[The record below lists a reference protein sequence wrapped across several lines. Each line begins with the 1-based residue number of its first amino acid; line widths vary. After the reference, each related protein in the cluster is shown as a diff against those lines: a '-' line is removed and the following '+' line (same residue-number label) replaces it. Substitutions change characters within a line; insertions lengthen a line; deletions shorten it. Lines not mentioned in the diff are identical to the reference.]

1 MGHESLELAPI
12 PWFLGW
18 AIAIA
23 VLFIAG
29 LRLPLQTRL
38 TRGKSL
44 VYSIAVIVAA
54 VALTVLANTAII
66 LHDLH
71 LDLTREK
78 IFTPS
83 GQAMAVVEQ
92 LKQPVKLTY
101 FYRGQDPN
109 GRRMKDVLD
118 VMGRRNSLLTVRTVD
133 PDREP
138 SVAQAYGVRLAN
150 AAILEAEGRTL
161 QVQTTDESE
170 IAIGIQRVLRE
181 KVITACFLEGHN
193 EFPMDNFEFHS
204 HVEGI
209 AGHSHNDASSKLIQT
224 AGHGIGRMRRALEA
238 QGYETRK
245 VVLATSPIVPEHC
258 QVLIIANPRTTFL
271 PAESAAVEAYLQHG
285 GSLFAMFD
293 LGFVLEP
300 RLAALIEKLGVRL
313 PQEAVVDPLSHY
325 STDAEMVAVTSYQPS
340 PMTQSASM
348 TFYPGVRP
356 IAPVQPAQGIKTLPL
371 FSSSSDSYTRP
382 VQPVGV
388 RDIED
393 KKPPARG
400 QPEAPTPHVLAVAAE
415 GELPGAA
422 AGTPRMRAIIVGDG
436 DFASNSFL
444 PYLSNGDLA
453 MAMVRWLVRE
463 ERTTTVA
470 TRIPVP
476 PMILLSGAQMKAIFL
491 LVEVAL
497 PLLVFALGAIVWWRR
512 R

>member
-1 MGHESLELAPI
+1 MEHESLELGPI
-12 PWFLGW
+12 LWFLGW
-18 AIAIA
+18 VIA
-23 VLFIAG
+23 VGVLFVVG

-38 TRGKSL
+38 TRGKAL
-44 VYSIAVIVAA
+44 AYNIAVILAA
-54 VALTVLANTAII
+54 VVVTVLANTAII

-101 FYRGQDPN
+101 FYRGEDPN
-109 GRRMKDVLD
+109 GQRMKDVLE
-118 VMGRRNSLLTVRTVD
+118 VMGRRNALLTVRTVD

-181 KVITACFLEGHN
+181 KVITACFLEGHS
-193 EFPMDNFEFHS
+193 ELPMDNFEFHT

-224 AGHGIGRMRRALEA
+224 AGHGIGRLRRALEA

-245 VVLATSPIVPEHC
+245 VILATSPTVPENC

-271 PAESAAVEAYLQHG
+271 PAESAAVEAYLQRG

-300 RLAALIEKLGVRL
+300 RLAALIEKLGIRL

-325 STDAEMVAVTSYQPS
+325 STDAEMVAVTTYQPS
-340 PMTQSASM
+340 PMTQGASM

-356 IAPVQPAQGIKTLPL
+356 ITLVQPAQGIKAMPL
-371 FSSSSDSYTRP
+371 FSSSKDSYTRP

-388 RDIED
+388 REIED
-393 KKPPARG
+393 RKPAARV
-400 QPEAPTPHVLAVAAE
+400 QAEAPTPHVLAVAAE

-422 AGTPRMRAIIVGDG
+422 AGAPRMRAIVVGDG

-476 PMILLSGAQMKAIFL
+476 PMILLSGAQMKMIFL

-497 PLLVFALGAIVWWRR
+497 PLLVLALGAVVWWRR

>member
-1 MGHESLELAPI
+1 MENEALELGSVL
-12 PWFLGW
+12 WFLGW
-18 AIAIA
+18 AIAVA
-23 VLFIAG
+23 VLFVAG

-44 VYSIAVIVAA
+44 VYNIAVIVVAA
-54 VALTVLANTAII
+54 GLTVLANTAII

-83 GQAMAVVEQ
+83 DQAMAVVEKLQ
-92 LKQPVKLTY
+92 QPVKLTY

-109 GRRMKDVLD
+109 GRRMKDVLE

-193 EFPMDNFEFHS
+193 EFPMDNFEFHT

-209 AGHSHNDASSKLIQT
+209 AGHSHDDASSKLIQT
-224 AGHGIGRMRRALEA
+224 AGHGIGRLRRALEA

-245 VVLATSPIVPEHC
+245 VILATSPTVPENC
-258 QVLIIANPRTTFL
+258 QVLIVANPRTTFL
-271 PAESAAVEAYLQHG
+271 PAESAAIEAYLQHG

-356 IAPVQPAQGIKTLPL
+356 ITPVQPAQGIKAMAL
-371 FSSSSDSYTRP
+371 FSSSKDSYTRA

-393 KKPPARG
+393 KKPAARM
-400 QPEAPTPHVLAVAAE
+400 QAEAPTPHVLAVAAE

-422 AGTPRMRAIIVGDG
+422 AGAPRMRAIIVGDG

-476 PMILLSGAQMKAIFL
+476 PMILLSGAQMKAVFL

-497 PLLVFALGAIVWWRR
+497 PLAVLALGAIVWWRR

>member
-1 MGHESLELAPI
+1 METEALELGPVL
-12 PWFLGW
+12 WFLGW
-18 AIAIA
+18 AIAVA

-44 VYSIAVIVAA
+44 VYNIAVIVVAA
-54 VALTVLANTAII
+54 GLTVLANTAII

-71 LDLTREK
+71 LDLTRER

-83 GQAMAVVEQ
+83 DQAMAVVEKLQ
-92 LKQPVKLTY
+92 EPVKLTY

-109 GRRMKDVLD
+109 GRRMKDVLE

-193 EFPMDNFEFHS
+193 EFPMDNFEFHT

-209 AGHSHNDASSKLIQT
+209 AGHSHDDASSKLIQT
-224 AGHGIGRMRRALEA
+224 AGHGIGRLRRALEA

-245 VVLATSPIVPEHC
+245 VILATSPTVPENC
-258 QVLIIANPRTTFL
+258 QVLIVANPRTTFL
-271 PAESAAVEAYLQHG
+271 PAESAAIEAYLQHG

-356 IAPVQPAQGIKTLPL
+356 ITPVQPAQGIKAMAL
-371 FSSSSDSYTRP
+371 FSSSKDSYTRA

-393 KKPPARG
+393 KKPAARM
-400 QPEAPTPHVLAVAAE
+400 QAEAPTPHVLAVAAE

-422 AGTPRMRAIIVGDG
+422 AGAPRMRAIIVGDG

-476 PMILLSGAQMKAIFL
+476 PMILLSGAQMKAVFL

-497 PLLVFALGAIVWWRR
+497 PLAVLALGAIVWWRR

>member
-1 MGHESLELAPI
+1 MEHQSLQLAPLA
-12 PWFLGW
+12 WFLGW
-18 AIAIA
+18 AIAVAI
-23 VLFIAG
+23 LFAAG

-44 VYSIAVIVAA
+44 VYNLAVIVAA
-54 VALTVLANTAII
+54 VALTVLANAAII

-71 LDLTREK
+71 LDLTREG

-83 GQAMAVVEQ
+83 EQAMAVVQ
-92 LKQPVKLTY
+92 HLQQPVTLTY

-109 GRRMKDVLD
+109 GRRMKDVLE

-150 AAILEAEGRTL
+150 AAILEAAGRTL
-161 QVQTTDESE
+161 QVQSTDESE

-181 KVITACFLEGHN
+181 KVITACFLEGHS
-193 EFPMDNFEFHS
+193 ELPMDNFEFHT

-209 AGHSHNDASSKLIQT
+209 EGHSHNDASSKLVQT
-224 AGHGIGRMRRALEA
+224 AGHGIGRLRRALEA

-245 VVLATSPIVPEHC
+245 IVLATSPGVPEIC
-258 QVLIIANPRTTFL
+258 QVLIVANPRTTFL
-271 PAESAAVEAYLQHG
+271 PAESAALETYLQHG
-285 GSLFAMFD
+285 GSLFAMLD

-300 RLAALIEKLGVRL
+300 RLAALIQKLGVQL
-313 PQEAVVDPLSHY
+313 PQEAIVDPLSHY
-325 STDAEMVAVTSYQPS
+325 STDAEMVAVTSYASS
-340 PMTQSASM
+340 PMTQSVSM
-348 TFYPGVRP
+348 TFYPGARP
-356 IAPVQPAQGIKTLPL
+356 LTPFPPAGSIKTVPL
-371 FSSSSDSYTRP
+371 FSSSRDSYTRV

-388 RDIED
+388 RDVED
-393 KKPPARG
+393 RKPVAHG
-400 QPEAPTPHVLAVAAE
+400 QSEAATPHVLAVAAE
-415 GELPGAA
+415 GELPGST
-422 AGTPRMRAIIVGDG
+422 AGAPRMRAIIVGDG

-463 ERTTTVA
+463 ERTTAVA

-476 PMILLSGAQMKAIFL
+476 PMILLSGAQMRAIFL

-497 PLLVFALGAIVWWRR
+497 PLLVLALGGIVWWRR